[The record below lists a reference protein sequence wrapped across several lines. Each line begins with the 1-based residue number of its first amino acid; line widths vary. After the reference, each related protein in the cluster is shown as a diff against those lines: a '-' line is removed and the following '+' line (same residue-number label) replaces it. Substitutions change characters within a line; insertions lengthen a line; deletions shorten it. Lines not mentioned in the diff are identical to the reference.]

1 MGISLG
7 KTGTTEV
14 IYIKNKEKNFP
25 FENQVKDIFKAEYL
39 ETILLP
45 LEDGKIFFSRAWKR
59 KYMTRVLM
67 IINKDW

>member
-45 LEDGKIFFSRAWKR
+45 LQDGKKILLVGLGKEN
-59 KYMTRVLM
+59 
-67 IINKDW
+67 I

>member
-45 LEDGKIFFSRAWKR
+45 L
-59 KYMTRVLM
+59 
-67 IINKDW
+67 